1 MNEAEGM
8 YTSRIVSNV
17 LKSFK
22 PGNMEDFS
30 NRNILPTVPGYDKIQ
45 FYKKN
50 KPSKGRVNINP
61 HAPQKNDAYMYSD
74 MGGDGGY

>member
-1 MNEAEGM
+1 
-8 YTSRIVSNV
+8 
-17 LKSFK
+17 
-22 PGNMEDFS
+22 MEDFS

-45 FYKKN
+45 FFKKN

-61 HAPQKNDAYMYSD
+61 QAAQKNDGYMYSD